1 MPHSTIRRLAV
12 AAAVTAT
19 VSVGAA
25 AAADPKVL
33 GSFKDWNA
41 FSFEESGNTVCYASS
56 QPKRKEPAA
65 AKRGD
70 IYVLITH
77 RPAEKTFDV
86 VSFMMGYPLKKGV
99 DAAVTI
105 DGKAY
110 SLFTDGESAWARDT
124 ETDRALVQ
132 AMKAGRSMTIK
143 GTSQRGTTTTDT
155 YSLSG
160 VSDAYEAM
168 GTACN
173 VKR

>member
-12 AAAVTAT
+12 ASALAATLT
-19 VSVGAA
+19 VGTA

-41 FSFEESGNTVCYASS
+41 FSFDESGNTVCYASS
-56 QPKRKEPAA
+56 QPKKKEPAA

-86 VSFMMGYPLKKGV
+86 VSFMMGYPLKKNS
-99 DAAVTI
+99 DATVNI
-105 DGKAY
+105 DGKSF
-110 SLFTDGESAWARDT
+110 SLFTDGESAWARDA

-143 GTSQRGTTTTDT
+143 GTSQRGTNTTDT
-155 YSLSG
+155 YSLTG

-168 GTACN
+168 NGACN